1 VDGRITSR
9 CSRSREDALQLNGG
23 VRARGSIVQFHAAS
37 VSVSADGDYFQLFLG
52 PAESEKEVAN
62 PHEVIGPYLI
72 VQRDFE
78 GPDDGL
84 CYIEAHDE
92 SYIGHSRVQLT
103 ELNRTHLVFEIVR
116 KTNNHVD
123 VSFAL
128 GTSEFV
134 RVQQIAEII
143 FGLREPDLDDEAL

>member
-1 VDGRITSR
+1 M
-9 CSRSREDALQLNGG
+9 
-23 VRARGSIVQFHAAS
+23 QFHAAS

-52 PAESEKEVAN
+52 PAESEKEDAN
-62 PHEVIGPYLI
+62 PYEAKGPYLI

-84 CYIEAHDE
+84 CYIETHDE
-92 SYIGHSRVQLT
+92 SYIGHSRVRLT
-103 ELNRTHLVFEIVR
+103 ELSRTHLAFEIVR

-123 VSFAL
+123 VSFTL
-128 GTSEFV
+128 DTSDFV
-134 RVQQIAEII
+134 RVQRIAEII